1 MDLLDLLLDAVIDCV
16 KLIPF
21 LLATVF
27 LMEYIEHRAADR
39 FVSAMRKAGR
49 FGPLV
54 GAGLG
59 IVPQCG
65 FSAAV
70 AHLFNGGLVSAGTL
84 AAVFLSTSDEAIP
97 ILIATPSGL
106 PAVWKLIAAKLTVA
120 VVFGFLVDL
129 IWPVARQQAEYTETE
144 EEHVCQSDHKLI
156 HILFAALKRTGAIL
170 FFLFVITLALNIVI
184 AAIGEAKLASFL
196 LPGIFQPFLAG
207 LIGLIPNCAASVLL
221 TQLYLDGMIPF
232 GSAIAG
238 LLTASGIGLLVL
250 LKGKRRLKTYL
261 AIIACVY
268 ASAVLVGTLLLLIG
282 V

>member
-1 MDLLDLLLDAVIDCV
+1 MDFLDLLLDALIDCA

-27 LMEYIEHRAADR
+27 LMEYLEHRAADR
-39 FVSAMRKAGR
+39 FVSAIRRAGR

-84 AAVFLSTSDEAIP
+84 AAVFLSTSDEALP

-106 PAVWKLIAAKLTVA
+106 PAVWRLIVTKLIVA
-120 VVFGFLVDL
+120 ILFGFLLDL
-129 IWPVARQQAEYTETE
+129 LWPISRQQAEYIETE
-144 EEHVCQSDHKLI
+144 REHVCESDSKLL
-156 HILFAALKRTGAIL
+156 HIFLAALKRTASIL
-170 FFLFVITLALNIVI
+170 FFLFVITLVLNLLI
-184 AAIGEAKLASFL
+184 AAIGEEKLASLL
-196 LPGIFQPFLAG
+196 LPGPFQPFLAG

-221 TQLYLDGMIPF
+221 TRLYLDGMIPF
-232 GSAIAG
+232 GSAVAG
-238 LLTASGIGLLVL
+238 LCSASGIGMLVL
-250 LKGKRRLKTYL
+250 LKGRRKPKTYL
-261 AIIACVY
+261 ILIAFVY
-268 ASAVLVGTLLLLIG
+268 ASAVLVGSLLCLFG
-282 V
+282 A